1 MPTEIVMPQMSY
13 DMREGKVMRWLKN
26 AGEEVTRG
34 EPIVEIETDKTVV
47 EVQAYGSGLLRRI
60 LVEEGQ
66 TATVGQVI
74 AYVGAADDPL
84 PDVDPAGEAEPPAQV
99 ERKHKVQPE
108 RRERVAPTVAH
119 GVRASPLAK
128 RLARQKGIDL
138 VQVHGTG
145 PGGRITR
152 EDVETFEAPASES
165 PATAEDEASSRPHI
179 VRLSR
184 MRQAVARITTES
196 KSTAPHFY
204 VTSAIDMTRAM
215 ASRQK
220 MNQDIA
226 QDSESPSS
234 ISDLP
239 SSISVTDII
248 IKACAEALVM
258 FPNFNATFKQDHLEV
273 HPHVNIGIAINV
285 DDGLIVAAIPDCD
298 HKPLPQIARD
308 REDLVQR
315 ARQGK
320 LRESELVA
328 GTFSISNLGM
338 FDVDE
343 FSAIIYRPQAAVLA
357 AASVRKQAVVLDDEI
372 VIRQMM
378 KATLSVDHRVAD
390 GAEAAQFLSEAKRVL
405 ENISLPF

>member
-226 QDSESPSS
+226 QDSESPSP

>member
-108 RRERVAPTVAH
+108 RRERVAPTVVH

-226 QDSESPSS
+226 QDSESPSP